1 MCESGCRY
9 VKFFVL
15 FNFPISLKL
24 FQNKK
29 LNTERKKKKD

>member
-1 MCESGCRY
+1 MCESGCGY